1 MGRGEQHPQLYTGS
15 QLQSS
20 ELLALAGRGRT
31 SKARLVVTTEAAG
44 GPWRGGDLGIP
55 GVQRLLGQRGC
66 WGTSGAAL
74 GDEKGHS
81 TCSFLDWNVLA
92 ACHLLRTS
100 SFVILSLRDTPSEE
114 TSLTL

>member
-1 MGRGEQHPQLYTGS
+1 MQRPSLSLNFSSWAPQAAQRHIGFLLVS
-15 QLQSS
+15 LIRALILQFS
-20 ELLALAGRGRT
+20 
-31 SKARLVVTTEAAG
+31 
-44 GPWRGGDLGIP
+44 GISAP
-55 GVQRLLGQRGC
+55 
-66 WGTSGAAL
+66 L